1 MAEPAKDF
9 ETLDVNM
16 DEEEEEAKQDIQ
28 SSDSSDS
35 DSDSDEDAAAD
46 DEQQLQTLE
55 KDLAENPSN
64 YDAHVQYIKSLRKF
78 GDIEKMRKARED
90 MNALFPLTP
99 SMWSEWAKDEASL
112 TTGSEAYDA
121 IVKLYERGV
130 NEYLSVSLWCDYLK
144 YVEEH
149 DSAVQ
154 DFSPEGLS
162 KMRNLYERALT
173 AAGLHVTEGKKIWEA
188 YREFENNLITTH
200 HEENTERQEEQ
211 ERRIRSLYQRQ
222 LSIPHADSESTLV
235 AYTNWES
242 LQQQQKTSNSAELEA
257 IPSVVASAY
266 KKAMEMYKARVD
278 HEEQI
283 SKQDMSETEKL
294 KNYTTYL
301 KFEQSSGDPSRVQI
315 LYERAV
321 TDFPLSSDLWLDYTC
336 YLEQTL
342 KVPKIVIG
350 AYSRATR
357 NCPWIGKLWVQY
369 LLSLERS
376 HASELELA
384 TVYEQ
389 SLLCSFSS
397 FEEYLELFLTR
408 IDGLRR
414 RFSLS
419 GSAEDSL
426 GFSVIRDTF
435 QRAADYLSPN
445 LKNTNGLLHMY
456 AYWARLE
463 WELGKDLAAARGVWE
478 SLLKISGSMLEA
490 WEGYVKMEIETG
502 HIDAARSIYK
512 RCYSK
517 RFMGT
522 GSEDICHSWL
532 RFEREFGTL
541 DDYDH
546 AVKKVTPRLEELQLY
561 KQQQEARLVAE
572 SVPRGDDNPAKKPSQ
587 KRKTGVRQTD
597 EQPTLKRQKG
607 AAENPVQATETE
619 TEKAVVSTNS
629 QNNKNGT
636 LKGQQT
642 KPSANKELYKDQCT
656 AFLSNLHLQVKD
668 EHLHS
673 FFDDVGGVSA
683 IRVLKD
689 KYTGKSRGL
698 AYVDFTNAEYLSK
711 ALAKNKK
718 LLLGKKVSIVR
729 SNPQRNKNK
738 ESSEKNTREPGDTKT
753 RTAATE
759 STGTLE
765 DPKISTEH
773 SKESGAPLPASAA
786 AVDSKQGDRRELKG
800 KNTFAVPRNLA
811 RPLGWTKPVAKKEEE
826 NDEVPKSNDE
836 FRKMLLKK

>member
-16 DEEEEEAKQDIQ
+16 DYEEEEAKQDIQ
-28 SSDSSDS
+28 SSSSS

-46 DEQQLQTLE
+46 EQQLQTLE
-55 KDLAENPSN
+55 KELAENPSN
-64 YDAHVQYIKSLRKF
+64 YDAHAQYIKSLRKF

-121 IVKLYERGV
+121 TVKLYERGV

-149 DSAVQ
+149 DPAVQ

-188 YREFENNLITTH
+188 YKELENNLISTH
-200 HEENTERQEEQ
+200 HEENAERQEEQ

-266 KKAMEMYKARVD
+266 KKAMEIYKARVY

-283 SKQDMSETEKL
+283 SKQDMSETERL
-294 KNYTTYL
+294 KNYMTYL

-321 TDFPLSSDLWLDYTC
+321 TDFPLSNDLWLDYTC

-376 HASELELA
+376 HALELELA

-463 WELGKDLAAARGVWE
+463 WELGKDLVAARGVWE
-478 SLLKISGSMLEA
+478 SLLKISGSMLES

-587 KRKTGVRQTD
+587 KRKTGIRQTD
-597 EQPTLKRQKG
+597 GQPTPKRQKG
-607 AAENPVQATETE
+607 AAENPVQATGTE
-619 TEKAVVSTNS
+619 TEKAVVSTDS
-629 QNNKNGT
+629 QNT
-636 LKGQQT
+636 LDQQT
-642 KPSANKELYKDQCT
+642 KSSSNKELYKDQCT

-711 ALAKNKK
+711 AVAKNKK

-738 ESSEKNTREPGDTKT
+738 ESSEKNTREPGDNKT

-773 SKESGAPLPASAA
+773 SKESDAPLAASAA

-811 RPLGWTKPVAKKEEE
+811 RPLGWTKPVTKKEEE

>member
-1 MAEPAKDF
+1 MAEPAEDF
-9 ETLDVNM
+9 ETLDVHM
-16 DEEEEEAKQDIQ
+16 DEEEAKQDIQ

-35 DSDSDEDAAAD
+35 DSDPDEDAAAD
-46 DEQQLQTLE
+46 DEQTLE
-55 KDLAENPSN
+55 KEVAENPSN
-64 YDAHVQYIKSLRKF
+64 YDAHVQYIKSLRKL
-78 GDIEKMRKARED
+78 GDIEKMQKARED
-90 MNALFPLTP
+90 MNAVFPLTP

-149 DSAVQ
+149 DPAVH

-173 AAGLHVTEGKKIWEA
+173 AAGLHVTEGKRIWEA

-200 HEENTERQEEQ
+200 HEENTE

-222 LSIPHADSESTLV
+222 LSIPHADSESTLL

-242 LQQQQKTSNSAELEA
+242 LQQQQKTSNCADLEV

-266 KKAMEMYKARVD
+266 KKAMEIYNARVY

-283 SKQDMSETEKL
+283 SKQDVSETEKL
-294 KNYTTYL
+294 KNYMTYL

-342 KVPKIVIG
+342 KVSKIVVG
-350 AYSRATR
+350 SYSRATR

-419 GSAEDSL
+419 GSAEDCL
-426 GFSVIRDTF
+426 PYSVIKDTF

-463 WELGKDLAAARGVWE
+463 WELGKDLTAARGVWE

-502 HIDAARSIYK
+502 HVDAARSVYK

-517 RFMGT
+517 RFTGT

-561 KQQQEARLVAE
+561 KQQQESRLVAE
-572 SVPRGDDNPAKKPSQ
+572 SVPRRDGNPAKKPSQ
-587 KRKTGVRQTD
+587 KRKTGTRQTD
-597 EQPTLKRQKG
+597 EQPMPKRQKG
-607 AAENPVQATETE
+607 TAQNPMQASETEKE
-619 TEKAVVSTNS
+619 TEKAVGSTDS
-629 QNNKNGT
+629 QNIKNKTPND
-636 LKGQQT
+636 QQI
-642 KPSANKELYKDQCT
+642 KHSANKELYKDQCT
-656 AFLSNLHLQVKD
+656 AFISNLNLQVKD

-698 AYVDFTNAEYLSK
+698 AYVDFTNVEKLSK

-718 LLLGKKVSIVR
+718 ILLGKKVSIVR

-738 ESSEKNTREPGDTKT
+738 ESSEKNTRELGDKRT
-753 RTAATE
+753 RPTATE
-759 STGTLE
+759 SIGTLE
-765 DPKISTEH
+765 DLKISTEH
-773 SKESGAPLPASAA
+773 SKESGAPLPASAT
-786 AVDSKQGDRRELKG
+786 AVDYKQGDRLELKG

-811 RPLGWTKPVAKKEEE
+811 RHLGWTKNVTKKEEE
-826 NDEVPKSNDE
+826 NDEIPKSNDE

>member
-9 ETLDVNM
+9 ETLDVDM
-16 DEEEEEAKQDIQ
+16 DEVEEEAKQDIQ

-55 KDLAENPSN
+55 KELAENPSS

-149 DSAVQ
+149 DPAVQ

-188 YREFENNLITTH
+188 YREFENNLITAH

-211 ERRIRSLYQRQ
+211 ERHIRSLYRRQ

-242 LQQQQKTSNSAELEA
+242 LQQQKTSNSAELEA

-266 KKAMEMYKARVD
+266 KKSMEIYKARVY
-278 HEEQI
+278 HEEKI
-283 SKQDMSETEKL
+283 SKQDMSETDKV
-294 KNYTTYL
+294 KNYMTYL

-426 GFSVIRDTF
+426 GFSVIRETF

-541 DDYDH
+541 DDCDH

-587 KRKTGVRQTD
+587 KRKTGIRQTD
-597 EQPTLKRQKG
+597 EQPTPKRQKG

-619 TEKAVVSTNS
+619 TEKAVVSTVS
-629 QNNKNGT
+629 QNT
-636 LKGQQT
+636 LDQQT
-642 KPSANKELYKDQCT
+642 KSSSNKELYKDQCT
-656 AFLSNLHLQVKD
+656 AFF
-668 EHLHS
+668 

-698 AYVDFTNAEYLSK
+698 AYVDFTKAEYLSK

-738 ESSEKNTREPGDTKT
+738 ESSEKNRREPGDNKT

-786 AVDSKQGDRRELKG
+786 AVDSKQGDRHELKG

-811 RPLGWTKPVAKKEEE
+811 RPLGWTKPVTKKEEE

>member
-16 DEEEEEAKQDIQ
+16 DDEEEEAKQDIQ

-55 KDLAENPSN
+55 KELAENPSN

-149 DSAVQ
+149 DPAVQ

-200 HEENTERQEEQ
+200 HEENIERQEEQ

-235 AYTNWES
+235 SYTNWES
-242 LQQQQKTSNSAELEA
+242 LKQQQKTSNSAELEA

-266 KKAMEMYKARVD
+266 KKAMEIYKARVY

-294 KNYTTYL
+294 KNYMTYL

-426 GFSVIRDTF
+426 GFSVIRETF
-435 QRAADYLSPN
+435 QRAVDYLSPN

-478 SLLKISGSMLEA
+478 SLLKISGSTLEA

-587 KRKTGVRQTD
+587 KRKTGIRQPD
-597 EQPTLKRQKG
+597 EQPTPKRQKG

-619 TEKAVVSTNS
+619 TEKAVVSTDS
-629 QNNKNGT
+629 QKTKNGT
-636 LKGQQT
+636 LNDQQT

-698 AYVDFTNAEYLSK
+698 AYVDFTNAEHLSK

-738 ESSEKNTREPGDTKT
+738 ESSEKNKREPGDNKT
-753 RTAATE
+753 RTTATE

-811 RPLGWTKPVAKKEEE
+811 RPLGWTKPVTKKEEE